1 MAKGSEKVSED
12 KKNEV
17 KIAKASAKYLRISPQ
32 KLNGVARQ
40 VRGLPLVEAENVL
53 RFMTKKGAVLLL
65 KVLKSAA
72 ANATS
77 KSMSK
82 GKLSVHRIEI
92 GQGSFLKRGRPV
104 SRGSFHP
111 ILKKTSHVLIELKE
125 EANGS
130 KS

>member
-1 MAKGSEKVSED
+1 MTKDLEKISPE
-12 KKNEV
+12 KKKEV
-17 KIAKASAKYLRISPQ
+17 KMAKASAKYLRISPQ

-40 VRGLPLVEAENVL
+40 VRGLPLVKAENIL

-77 KSMSK
+77 KAMNK
-82 GKLSVHRIEI
+82 DKLSLHRVEI
-92 GQGSFLKRGRPV
+92 GQGSALKRGRPV
-104 SRGSFHP
+104 SRGSSHP

-130 KS
+130 ES

>member
-1 MAKGSEKVSED
+1 MVKSSEKISTD

-17 KIAKASAKYLRISPQ
+17 KMAQAHTKYLRISPQ

-40 VRGLPLVEAENVL
+40 VRGLPLLEAENVL

-72 ANATS
+72 ANAVS
-77 KSMSK
+77 KAMSK
-82 GKLSVHRIEI
+82 EKLSIRRIEI
-92 GQGSFLKRGRPV
+92 GQGPFFKRGRPV

-125 EANGS
+125 EVNGS
-130 KS
+130 ES

>member
-1 MAKGSEKVSED
+1 MAKSLKKISED

-17 KIAKASAKYLRISPQ
+17 KIAQASTKYLRISPQ
-32 KLNGVARQ
+32 KLNGVARR
-40 VRGLPLVEAENVL
+40 VRRLPLVEAENVL
-53 RFMTKKGAVLLL
+53 RFMTKKGAGLLL

-82 GKLSVHRIEI
+82 EKLAVHRIEI
-92 GQGSFLKRGRPV
+92 GQGPFLKRGRPV
-104 SRGSFHP
+104 SRGSSHP